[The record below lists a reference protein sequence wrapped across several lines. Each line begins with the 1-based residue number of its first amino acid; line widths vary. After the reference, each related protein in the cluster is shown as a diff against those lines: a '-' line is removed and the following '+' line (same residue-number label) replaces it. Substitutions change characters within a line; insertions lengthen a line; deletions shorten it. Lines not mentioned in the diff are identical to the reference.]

1 MSSSTRSEAENGTEW
16 DLLVA
21 RREDVAHLYLMLK
34 GARDGT
40 REGRKIKEGD
50 QVTCGH
56 F

>member
-1 MSSSTRSEAENGTEW
+1 MSSSTRNEAEDGTEC

-21 RREDVAHLYLMLK
+21 RREDVAHLYLMLR
-34 GARDGT
+34 GARNGT